1 MKKSVIILGT
11 VLMLSS
17 CMSEYCATYSGTRRK
32 GEMVIASK
40 KQKEVRDKT
49 PYYKVVKR
57 AEID

>member
-1 MKKSVIILGT
+1 MKTSVFILVA

-17 CMSEYCATYSGTRRK
+17 CMSEYCATYSGSRRK
-32 GEMVIASK
+32 GEVVVASR
-40 KQKEVRDKT
+40 KQREVKDKT